1 MSTLL
6 SITLAAAATA
16 YMWYKTIHG
25 YRTGVLNL
33 RAIRVDRQVAP
44 RIYLLVLILVTL
56 VSLVSLLAV
65 ALLIYGETHPEWRIQ
80 R

>member
-6 SITLAAAATA
+6 TITLAAATTA
-16 YMWYKTIHG
+16 YMWYQTIQG

-33 RAIRVDRQVAP
+33 RAIRVDRRVAP
-44 RIYLLVLILVTL
+44 RMYSLVLILVTL
-56 VSLVSLLAV
+56 VSLVSLVAV
-65 ALLIYGETHPEWRIQ
+65 ALLIYGETHPGWRIQ